1 MAYSSK
7 TPINDIP
14 LQTFIEQLSVL
25 RAEDWQKRVNALRTL
40 VNSIPDYSTTLL
52 NEQGELLLTNNGLTN
67 DNGGEVMWYRSPK
80 MVRRLATPL
89 KSLLLDA
96 RSAVVKEV
104 TELIGILLRV
114 KLQSHPSITMA
125 KTSSKNGS
133 NEVDNSI
140 TSLQTINGSSTVS
153 SPPTPPPF
161 IGRLLFKD
169 LLPSIL
175 DLSKQTVK
183 VIRNYGVSMTLS
195 IIPYIRI
202 KSTINLLLEKMKLN
216 PSRTVREDCA
226 KYLCCILSSWP
237 WDSTGSY
244 DNISSNYTPPE
255 GIVIVKN
262 SRKDERLSLDSTRQI
277 GLALGRTLSDPSK
290 PVRDEV
296 KKGFEVLYKR
306 FRPIWDEVMSSGVV
320 RDVRLRKK
328 LLEVASRDVATS
340 TTGGGEGKGEGGSST
355 HLFDDMASL
364 GEMSLNSAV
373 SGLSYASHRSNM
385 SHRSYASN
393 RGERRIPSV
402 IGTPGKVRSRRS
414 PSNGGSSPSYM
425 RNTGSSASRVS
436 EQVGKIQAKESSYR
450 YATNEYVTASGHK
463 LSTPSPKRYS
473 KPSSLYYRGE
483 DGRDEG
489 GEATEQPFASLMHTP
504 TRPTRNHMTPESQQK
519 TCKVLRKRLSCRI
532 SGINGSVAA
541 FEKELPDHIQS
552 PSGLQSI
559 NELSLAPSAPPTKS
573 PVVEED
579 TTQPEAEITTVAL
592 EVISAHLSH
601 IDQMESLVSKERE
614 LLSDLSTKLGV
625 SITNEMNAAELSE
638 HIAKSL
644 SEEQVCDYYES
655 VHVCVDKQRTV
666 SEELLGEMERISTGD
681 TSTIVSGIDSP
692 ASLHK
697 DLPQSPK
704 DDHQESLQ
712 RNLKDEF

>member
-1 MAYSSK
+1 MTYSSK

-14 LQTFIEQLSVL
+14 LQTFIEQLSTL
-25 RAEDWQKRVNALRTL
+25 RAEDWQKRVTALRTL
-40 VNSIPDYSTTLL
+40 VNSIPDYSTTLV
-52 NEQGELLLTNNGLTN
+52 NEHGELLLTNNGLTT

-104 TELIGILLRV
+104 TELIGILLRI

-125 KTSSKNGS
+125 ETSSKNG
-133 NEVDNSI
+133 NTENGGGG
-140 TSLQTINGSSTVS
+140 LQTINGGSSKTTTVS
-153 SPPTPPPF
+153 PPPPF

-202 KSTINLLLEKMKLN
+202 KSTINTLIEKMKIN

-226 KYLCCILSSWP
+226 KYLSCILSSWP
-237 WDSTGSY
+237 WESTGSY
-244 DNISSNYTPPE
+244 DNISSNYTPPS

-328 LLEVASRDVATS
+328 LLEVASRDVAT
-340 TTGGGEGKGEGGSST
+340 TTSSGGEVKGEGGSST

-385 SHRSYASN
+385 SHRSYAST

-414 PSNGGSSPSYM
+414 PSNGGTSPSYM

-450 YATNEYVTASGHK
+450 YATNEYVTSSGHK
-463 LSTPSPKRYS
+463 LSTPSPKRGGP

-532 SGINGSVAA
+532 SGINGCVAA

-559 NELSLAPSAPPTKS
+559 NELSLAPSAPPTRS
-573 PVVEED
+573 PVVNED
-579 TTQPEAEITTVAL
+579 TAQPEAEITTVAL

-601 IDQMESLVSKERE
+601 IDQMESLITKERE
-614 LLSDLSTKLGV
+614 LLSGLSTKLGV

-681 TSTIVSGIDSP
+681 TSTIVSGIGP

-704 DDHQESLQ
+704 DNEHQESLQ

>member
-14 LQTFIEQLSVL
+14 LQTFIEQLSTL

-40 VNSIPDYSTTLL
+40 VNSIPDYSTTLV
-52 NEQGELLLTNNGLTN
+52 NEHGELLFNNNGLTN

-125 KTSSKNGS
+125 ETISKNGS

-140 TSLQTINGSSTVS
+140 SALQTINGSSTIS
-153 SPPTPPPF
+153 SPSPPPPF

-183 VIRNYGVSMTLS
+183 VIRNYSVNMTLS
-195 IIPYIRI
+195 ILPYIRI
-202 KSTINLLLEKMKLN
+202 KSTINLLIEKMKLN

-226 KYLCCILSSWP
+226 KYLSCILSSWP
-237 WDSTGSY
+237 WESTGSY
-244 DNISSNYTPPE
+244 DNISSNYLPPS

-340 TTGGGEGKGEGGSST
+340 TAVGGEGKGEGGSST
-355 HLFDDMASL
+355 HLFDDMVSL

-414 PSNGGSSPSYM
+414 PSNGGTSPSYM

-450 YATNEYVTASGHK
+450 YATNEYVTSSGHK
-463 LSTPSPKRYS
+463 LSTPSPKRNS

-483 DGRDEG
+483 DGRDDG
-489 GEATEQPFASLMHTP
+489 GGATEQPFASLMHTP

-541 FEKELPDHIQS
+541 FEKELPDHVQS

-559 NELSLAPSAPPTKS
+559 NELSLAPSAPS

-601 IDQMESLVSKERE
+601 IDQMQSLVTKERE

-704 DDHQESLQ
+704 DKHQEQSLQ